1 MSSKKRQRANTTTE
15 TESES
20 GATEPAQAPR
30 VYQAPEGYTRQ
41 TDEVKGFWAYD
52 LGPLHFVPVRA
63 ILTDSQI
70 EPQKTSVLVI
80 GNLVDRT
87 TLSTKDPDD
96 DESDLQVIGEPGD
109 VVGVWAKPGMREL
122 KELAGERVFIYY
134 KGEKDTGKPNPMKL
148 FEIFA
153 KSKGDPLPI
162 EDKRDKSRHA
172 KTWILPS
179 SPEPTTSRDA
189 AFGGRHRR
197 VTEDELF

>member
-1 MSSKKRQRANTTTE
+1 MSSKKHRHSAITQPE
-15 TESES
+15 TESE
-20 GATEPAQAPR
+20 TEPTAQAAPPA
-30 VYQAPEGYTRQ
+30 YHAPEGYTRQ
-41 TDEVKGFWAYD
+41 TDEVKGFWDYA

-70 EPQKTSVLVI
+70 EPQKTSVLII
-80 GNLVDRT
+80 GNLVDRA
-87 TLSTKDPDD
+87 TLSVKDPDD
-96 DESDLQVIGEPGD
+96 DDSDLQVIGEPGD

-122 KELAGERVFIYY
+122 KELAGEKVFLYY

-153 KSKGDPLPI
+153 KSKGDPLPV

-172 KTWILPS
+172 KTWMLPVGS
-179 SPEPTTSRDA
+179 VERDV
-189 AFGGRHRR
+189 GGRHRR